1 MSTYALIA
9 IMMALGLIQRF
20 LYVFEERCIENR
32 REAIVSGVIRGQPAS
47 TQDRWLLVYGGWLS
61 ALAGAVGGQLVL
73 SLGWLIL
80 GQSIAQR
87 EARLFVYVVVFFT
100 WVGVVSLL
108 FQGVMSYTR
117 FRSVLR
123 DAQTD

>member
-1 MSTYALIA
+1 MSTFALIV
-9 IMMALGLIQRF
+9 IMMAVGLVQRF
-20 LYVFEERCIENR
+20 LYVFDERCIEKR
-32 REAIVSGVIRGQPAS
+32 RDAIVSGVIQDRPAS
-47 TQDRWLLVYGGWLS
+47 REDRWLLVYGGWLS
-61 ALAGAVGGQLVL
+61 ALAGAVGGQVVL

-87 EARLFVYVVVFFT
+87 EVRLFAHVVVFFT
-100 WVGVVSLL
+100 WVGVLSLI